1 MVFRFDF
8 QSKRPDVGRRPA
20 QLAVG
25 TGRLNASF
33 GPRPFNK
40 PLSEKGDLLMM
51 VDDAEL
57 STRPALDDLIRLR
70 PDNSA
75 GADPA
80 VTYRIEDG
88 PLPGGGWFIL
98 VEDETAPGALDWATA
113 IAEND
118 IQTIMRPIESGVMSW
133 TYEPTSDTSE
143 SSDTFQDVEPGLS
156 ASGVVLLPRPA
167 GHDSREEADD
177 DH

>member
-1 MVFRFDF
+1 
-8 QSKRPDVGRRPA
+8 
-20 QLAVG
+20 
-25 TGRLNASF
+25 
-33 GPRPFNK
+33 
-40 PLSEKGDLLMM
+40 MM

-57 STRPALDDLIRLR
+57 STRPALDDLITLR

-98 VEDETAPGALDWATA
+98 VADETAPGALDWASA

-133 TYEPTSDTSE
+133 TYAPTSETSE
-143 SSDTFQDVEPGLS
+143 PSDVPLDVEPGLS
-156 ASGVVLLPRPA
+156 VSGVVLLPRPA
-167 GHDSREEADD
+167 GHDHREEAGD